1 MAKDGED
8 SHGLQTK
15 NLKNSVRINSSRCGS
30 RDAGPF
36 NTEIL
41 QVAAV
46 FSRLELGFREG
57 MLLLKRDRP
66 IKRISAR

>member
-15 NLKNSVRINSSRCGS
+15 NLKNSVRLNSSRCGGS
-30 RDAGPF
+30 F

-41 QVAAV
+41 QVTAV

-66 IKRISAR
+66 IMRISAR